1 MVGGRSWRFKL
12 EKKNE
17 TMDSKSF
24 WIVAHI
30 AGFEDADQR
39 PTKVGKSDKARL
51 AESLGEKS
59 GENSG

>member
-1 MVGGRSWRFKL
+1 
-12 EKKNE
+12 
-17 TMDSKSF
+17 MDSKSF

>member
-1 MVGGRSWRFKL
+1 MRQWI
-12 EKKNE
+12 KKVL
-17 TMDSKSF
+17 DI

-30 AGFEDADQR
+30 ARFEDADQR